1 MDGWLGG
8 GSCKIQHGSQ
18 ERMLCPDWQ
27 ICCVT
32 KDSSS
37 QLIAESTA
45 CALGFSWFQ
54 VYLCSLSQYS
64 PYSWLSAKLAFTCS
78 YFGSQFR
85 TLWLLKFNLV
95 ILSPLLVHPW
105 NSFWYALYLFSK
117 NCRPRSGSLRR
128 ERIFYY
134 ILTGVLHLPVWES
147 SVDFSAV
154 YLIFFYCIHFIQ

>member
-85 TLWLLKFNLV
+85 TLWLLKFNLA
-95 ILSPLLVHPW
+95 ILSPLLVHPR
-105 NSFWYALYLFSK
+105 NSFWWHFICSLKTVALEVEAFVEKEYFTIFS
-117 NCRPRSGSLRR
+117 L
-128 ERIFYY
+128 
-134 ILTGVLHLPVWES
+134 ES
-147 SVDFSAV
+147 FICQCGKAV
-154 YLIFFYCIHFIQ
+154 LIFQLFI